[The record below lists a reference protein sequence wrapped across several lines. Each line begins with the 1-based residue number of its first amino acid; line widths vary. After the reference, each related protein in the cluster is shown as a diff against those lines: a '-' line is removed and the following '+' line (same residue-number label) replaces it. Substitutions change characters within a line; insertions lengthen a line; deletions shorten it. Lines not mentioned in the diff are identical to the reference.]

1 MSTTF
6 TWAVKPN
13 GLLTQ
18 TVSNNANTV
27 TNVMFTVQGTDGTNT
42 VTYNGTSQI
51 TFDGNVSFTPYS
63 SLTQDQV
70 IGWVQTEM
78 GNTRVAQIE
87 TMLTNQ
93 LATKLNPPSRP
104 TPQPLPW

>member
-18 TVSNNANTV
+18 TISNNENTV
-27 TNVMFTVQGTDGTNT
+27 TNVLYTVQATDGTNT
-42 VTYNGTSQI
+42 TTYNGMTQI
-51 TFDGNVSFTPYS
+51 PFNPDVSFTPYS

-70 IGWVQTEM
+70 IGWVKTEL
-78 GNTRVAQIE
+78 GTNRVTQIE

-93 LATKLNPPSRP
+93 LTTIANPPARP
-104 TPQPLPW
+104 TAQALPW